1 MATTMNAID
10 FEKVQPNVE
19 LNNLQKSVN
28 TKTRGVEIFSAMCA
42 GKDTSKYGQDVDK
55 VNKYMKARGKAAVN
69 GDVKAQAELN
79 AIRTEMIEAPL
90 MKRLN
95 LVDFM
100 GEKISVGYDE
110 VIKYKVYNLE
120 GKMSNW
126 QAVNGSFPFATYTYT
141 TRTMDTGNITGGIL
155 IDHRE
160 FMSGNCDAIQTLNEQ
175 TITDMFNKVFY
186 KVQMDLYN
194 AFKAAKG
201 NGKIVNFE
209 ESAGIVKAA
218 VDAVL
223 KKAKRF
229 GTVTI
234 TGDYS
239 VVSQMEDLAGFKVDT
254 AGGVRFSEAVM
265 EEIRKTGLLKTYKG
279 TSIVEI
285 PNSLNF
291 TKLTSDGK
299 FYDTYL
305 PEGLL
310 YFLVSG
316 ALSPLKIGF
325 KGGLQSMAGQDINL
339 RADVIRYDLEMGT
352 AVIDEYLP
360 SVGLVSDT
368 NFEVEK

>member
-1 MATTMNAID
+1 MTNAID
-10 FEKVQPNVE
+10 FEKIQPNAE
-19 LNNLQKSVN
+19 LNSLQKSIN
-28 TKTRGVEIFSAMCA
+28 TKTKGVEIFSAMCA
-42 GKDTSKYGQDVDK
+42 GKDVSKYGEDVDK
-55 VNKYMKARGKAAVN
+55 VNTYMKTKGTAAVH

-79 AIRTEMIEAPL
+79 AITTEMIEAPL
-90 MKRLN
+90 IKRLN
-95 LVDFM
+95 VLDFM
-100 GEKISVGYDE
+100 GEKINVGYDE
-110 VIKYKVYNLE
+110 VVKYKVYNLE

-126 QAVNGSFPFATYTYT
+126 QAVNGTFPFATYTYN
-141 TRTMDTGNITGGIL
+141 TRTMDTSNITGGIL

-175 TITDMFNKVFY
+175 TVTDMMNKVFY
-186 KVQMDLYN
+186 KVQMDMYN
-194 AFKAAKG
+194 GIKTAKG

-209 ESAGIVKAA
+209 ESAGITKTA

-229 GTVTI
+229 GGVTI

-239 VVSQMEDLAGFKVDT
+239 VVSQMEDLAGFKVD
-254 AGGVRFSEAVM
+254 ASGGIRFSEAVM
-265 EEIRKTGLLKTYKG
+265 EEIRKTGLLKMYKG
-279 TSIVEI
+279 TPIVEI
-285 PNSLNF
+285 PNSINV
-291 TKLTSDGK
+291 TKLTPDGK

-310 YFLVSG
+310 YFLVTG
-316 ALSPLKIGF
+316 VMSPLKIGF

-360 SVGLVSDT
+360 SIGLISDS
-368 NFEVEK
+368 NFAVEK

>member
-1 MATTMNAID
+1 MMNAID
-10 FEKVQPNVE
+10 FEKVQMNPE
-19 LNNLQKSVN
+19 LNSLQKSVN

-42 GKDTSKYGQDVDK
+42 GKDVSKYGTDVDK
-55 VNKYMKARGKAAVN
+55 VNNYMKAKGAAAVN

-79 AIRTEMIEAPL
+79 AITTEMIEAPL

-95 LVDFM
+95 ILDFM
-100 GEKISVGYDE
+100 GEKINVGYDE
-110 VIKYKVYNLE
+110 VVKYKVYNIE

-126 QAVNGSFPFATYTYT
+126 QAVNGTFPFATYTYN
-141 TRTMDTGNITGGIL
+141 TRTMDTGNITGGVL

-160 FMSGNCDAIQTLNEQ
+160 FMSGNCDAIQALNEQ
-175 TITDMFNKVFY
+175 TVTDMMNKVFY

-194 AFKAAKG
+194 AFKTAKAA
-201 NGKIVNFE
+201 GKIVNFE
-209 ESAGIVKAA
+209 ESEGITKTS

-229 GTVTI
+229 GNVTI

-239 VVSQMEDLAGFKVDT
+239 VVSQMEDLAGFKVD
-254 AGGVRFSEAVM
+254 ASGAVRFSEAVM
-265 EEIRKTGLLKTYKG
+265 EEIRKTGLLKMYKG
-279 TSIVEI
+279 IPIVEI
-285 PNSLNF
+285 PNSFNM

-310 YFLVSG
+310 YFLVAG
-316 ALSPLKIGF
+316 VMSPLKIGF

-360 SVGLVSDT
+360 SIGLVSDS
-368 NFEVEK
+368 NFSVEK

>member
-1 MATTMNAID
+1 MNAID
-10 FEKVQPNVE
+10 FKNIQLNAE
-19 LNNLQKSVN
+19 LNSLQKSIN
-28 TKTRGVEIFSAMCA
+28 TKTRGVEIFSAMCE
-42 GKDTSKYGQDVDK
+42 GKDVSKYGKDVDK
-55 VNKYMKARGKAAVN
+55 VSTYMKAKGTAAVN
-69 GDVKAQAELN
+69 GDAKAQAELN
-79 AIRTEMIEAPL
+79 AITTEMIEAPL

-95 LVDFM
+95 VLDFM
-100 GEKISVGYDE
+100 GEKINVGYDE
-110 VIKYKVYNLE
+110 VVKYKVYNIE

-126 QAVNGSFPFATYTYT
+126 QAVNGSFPFATYTYKT
-141 TRTMDTGNITGGIL
+141 KTMDTGNITGGVL
-155 IDHRE
+155 VDHRE

-175 TITDMFNKVFY
+175 TVTDMMNKVFY

-194 AFKAAKG
+194 AFKDAKG

-209 ESAGIVKAA
+209 ESDGITKTA
-218 VDAVL
+218 VDSVL
-223 KKAKRF
+223 KRAKRF
-229 GTVTI
+229 GNVSI

-239 VVSQMEDLAGFKVDT
+239 VVSQLADLAGFKVDT
-254 AGGVRFSEAVM
+254 TGAVRFSEAVM

-279 TSIVEI
+279 TPIVEI
-285 PNSLNF
+285 PNAFNF
-291 TKLTSDGK
+291 TKLDAEGK

-316 ALSPLKIGF
+316 AMSPLKIGF

-360 SVGLVSDT
+360 SMGLVSDT
-368 NFEVEK
+368 NFAVEK

>member
-1 MATTMNAID
+1 
-10 FEKVQPNVE
+10 
-19 LNNLQKSVN
+19 
-28 TKTRGVEIFSAMCA
+28 
-42 GKDTSKYGQDVDK
+42 
-55 VNKYMKARGKAAVN
+55 
-69 GDVKAQAELN
+69 
-79 AIRTEMIEAPL
+79 

-95 LVDFM
+95 ILDFM
-100 GEKISVGYDE
+100 GEKINVGYDE

-126 QAVNGSFPFATYTYT
+126 QAVNGSFPFATYTYN

-175 TITDMFNKVFY
+175 TVTDMMNKVFY

-194 AFKAAKG
+194 AFKVAKG

-209 ESAGIVKAA
+209 ESDGITKTA
-218 VDAVL
+218 VDSVL
-223 KKAKRF
+223 KRAKRF
-229 GTVTI
+229 GNTTI

-239 VVSQMEDLAGFKVDT
+239 VVSQLEDLAGFKVDAT
-254 AGGVRFSEAVM
+254 GGVRFSEAVM
-265 EEIRKTGLLKTYKG
+265 EEIRKTGLLKMYKG
-279 TSIVEI
+279 TPIVEI
-285 PNSLNF
+285 PNAFNF
-291 TKLTSDGK
+291 TKLTEDGK
-299 FYDTYL
+299 FFDTYL

-310 YFLVSG
+310 YFLVNG

-360 SVGLVSDT
+360 SMGLVSDT
-368 NFEVEK
+368 NFSVEK